1 MYSDLFW
8 SSIITY
14 SAEKDFSTFQLFQD
28 RSGLIFSLILFVIS
42 YWLDPAMKYFIL
54 GMHIRSAKC
63 YILEHMNP
71 YKKADFKK
79 KNPGIQHVPLTK
91 LHIHTNEHP
100 HYSIYFTIPTL
111 FCRVFAE
118 IILCLVRCNP
128 VSYFNKQH
136 MYTCQLKEGENTLF
150 QKQTPAKQIRCLIP
164 HLSSFKIHIWT
175 IILG

>member
-28 RSGLIFSLILFVIS
+28 RSGLIFFTNTVIS
-42 YWLDPAMKYFIL
+42 YGLDPAMKYFIL

-79 KNPGIQHVPLTK
+79 KNPGI
-91 LHIHTNEHP
+91 
-100 HYSIYFTIPTL
+100 
-111 FCRVFAE
+111 
-118 IILCLVRCNP
+118 
-128 VSYFNKQH
+128 
-136 MYTCQLKEGENTLF
+136 
-150 QKQTPAKQIRCLIP
+150 
-164 HLSSFKIHIWT
+164 
-175 IILG
+175 